1 MTDFSRRQILGAAAT
16 TAILGAA
23 GFPFPVL
30 AQQGRSSVTLAIGRD
45 IQGPLT
51 PADRV
56 GAIEGNIMRTVCQG
70 LIRFKPGSFEW
81 ELSAAKSLTQVNDTT
96 IEFDLNPGALFHG
109 GYGEMTADDVKFSF
123 ELFGKT
129 GADGK
134 PAGYAKDWATL
145 DHVEVTG
152 KYTGKILLKSAAPQ
166 LWLVVLPDNSGLI
179 ISKKAYEA
187 GCYRSDQQPIKL
199 IGTGAYMLAEWVPN
213 QRIVLKTNPDWKG
226 AKPGFPEIVLQP
238 VRDPKT
244 AELALAADELQFTP
258 LEPADAAEIEKAKD
272 TKVLR
277 QDSINYV
284 WIGLNLEKAPF
295 DNPKVRQALKLAI
308 DVDQVLAGAYNGT
321 VKPAYALMAPGL
333 LGYWADAPKP
343 KPDAAAAKRLLAEA
357 GHPNGFKCT
366 LTLMNKPTFQAIGQ
380 IVQALLG
387 EVGVQ
392 VDLQVLDAGAYYAVG
407 KGDAGKNLDMA
418 LQRFGGKAD
427 PAFQTQWFVASQ
439 IGTWN
444 WQRWND
450 PPFDEAST
458 KAASTNDK
466 AERNRLYIAAQQR
479 MEASGAFIWLT
490 HEANIFA
497 FRPWL
502 TPAVLPNG
510 DDMLYDRF
518 ASA

>member
-16 TAILGAA
+16 TAILSAA
-23 GFPFPVL
+23 GLPFPVL
-30 AQQGRSSVTLAIGRD
+30 AQQGRSSVTLAISRD
-45 IQGPLT
+45 IQGLLAP
-51 PADRV
+51 PYRV
-56 GAIEGNIMRTVCQG
+56 GAVEGNVMRCVCQG
-70 LIRFKPGSFEW
+70 LIRFKPGTFDW
-81 ELSAAKSLTQVNDTT
+81 ELSAAKKLEPAGDTA
-96 IEFDLNPGALFHG
+96 IEFELNPGLMFHG
-109 GYGEMTADDVKFSF
+109 GYGEMTAEDVKFSF
-123 ELFGKT
+123 ELFQKDGP
-129 GADGK
+129 DGK
-134 PAGYAKDWATL
+134 PADYAKDWASL

-152 KYTGKILLKSAAPQ
+152 KYTGRIMLKAPSPQ

-179 ISKKAYEA
+179 ISKKAWEA

-199 IGTGAYMLAEWVPN
+199 IGTGAYTLAEWVPN
-213 QRIVLKTNPDWKG
+213 QRVVLKTNPDWKG
-226 AKPGFPEIVLQP
+226 AKPGFPEVVLQP

-244 AELALAADELQFTP
+244 AELALRANEVQFTTI
-258 LEPADAAEIEKAKD
+258 EPADAGEIAKQPD
-272 TKVLR
+272 THLLQ

-284 WIGLNLEKAPF
+284 WIGLNVEKPPF
-295 DNPKVRQALKLAI
+295 DNPKVRHALRLAI
-308 DVDQVLAGAYNGT
+308 DTDQVLAGAYNGT
-321 VKPAYALMAPGL
+321 VRPAYALMAPGL

-343 KPDAAAAKRLLAEA
+343 KADPAAAKKLLAEA

-366 LTLMNKPTFQAIGQ
+366 LTLMSKPTYQAIGQ

-407 KGDAGKNLDMA
+407 KGDSGKNLDMA

-450 PPFDEAST
+450 PQFDEFSA

-466 AERNRLYIAAQQR
+466 AERGRLYIEAQKR
-479 MEASGAFIWLT
+479 MEQSGAFIWLT

-502 TPAVLPNG
+502 KPAVLPNG

-518 ASA
+518 TTA

>member
-1 MTDFSRRQILGAAAT
+1 MTDFSRRRILGAAAT
-16 TAILGAA
+16 TAILSAT

-30 AQQGRSSVTLAIGRD
+30 AQQGRTSITLAIGRD
-45 IQGPLT
+45 IQGLLT
-51 PADRV
+51 PPERI
-56 GAIEGNIMRTVCQG
+56 GPIEGNIIRTVCQG

-81 ELSAAKSLTQVNDTT
+81 ELSAAKTLTQVSDTE
-96 IEFDLNPGALFHG
+96 ISFELNPGLTFHG

-123 ELFGKT
+123 ELFAKPT
-129 GADGK
+129 ADGK
-134 PAGYAKDWATL
+134 PAGYAKDWASL

-152 KYTGKILLKSAAPQ
+152 KYTGKIMLKSAAPQ

-179 ISKKAYEA
+179 ISKKAFEA
-187 GCYRSDQQPIKL
+187 GCYRSDQQPIKV
-199 IGTGAYMLAEWVPN
+199 IGTGAYTLAEWVPN
-213 QRIVLKTNPDWKG
+213 QRVVLKANPDWKG
-226 AKPGFPEIVLQP
+226 EKPAFAEVVLQP

-244 AELALAADELQFTP
+244 AELALRANELQFTP
-258 LEPADAAEIEKAKD
+258 VEPADAAEIEKEKD
-272 TKVLR
+272 TKLLR

-284 WIGLNLEKAPF
+284 WIGLNVEKPPF

-308 DVDQVLAGAYNGT
+308 DVEQVLAGAYNGT

-343 KPDAAAAKRLLAEA
+343 KADPAAAKKLLAEA

-366 LTLMNKPTFQAIGQ
+366 LTLMSKPTYQAIGQ

-387 EVGVQ
+387 EIGVQ
-392 VDLQVLDAGAYYAVG
+392 VDLQVLDAAAYYAVG
-407 KGDAGKNLDMA
+407 KGDSGKNLDMA

-450 PPFDEAST
+450 PQFDDASA
-458 KAASTNDK
+458 KAASINDK
-466 AERNRLYIAAQQR
+466 AERNRLYIEAQKR
-479 MEASGAFIWLT
+479 MEQSGAYIWLT

-502 TPAVLPNG
+502 KPAVLPNG

-518 ASA
+518 TTA

>member
-1 MTDFSRRQILGAAAT
+1 MTDFSRRQILGGAAT
-16 TAILGAA
+16 TAGLLAA
-23 GFPFPVL
+23 GLPFPVL
-30 AQQGRSSVTLAIGRD
+30 AQQGRSSITLAIGRD
-45 IQGPLT
+45 IQGLLT
-51 PADRV
+51 PAERV
-56 GAIEGNIMRTVCQG
+56 SALEGNIIRTVCQG
-70 LIRFKPGSFEW
+70 LIRFKPGTFDW
-81 ELSAAKSLTQVNDTT
+81 ELSAAKVLEPVGDTA
-96 IEFDLNPGALFHG
+96 IAFELNPGLMFHG

-123 ELFGKT
+123 ELFGRK
-129 GADGK
+129 GPDGK
-134 PAGYAKDWATL
+134 SATYAQDWAAL

-152 KYTGKILLKSAAPQ
+152 KYTGRIVLKSPAPQ

-179 ISKKAYEA
+179 ISKKAWEA
-187 GCYRSDQQPIKL
+187 GCYRSDRQPVAV
-199 IGTGAYMLAEWVPN
+199 IGTGAYTLAEWVPN
-213 QRIVLKTNPDWKG
+213 QRVVLKANPGWTG
-226 AKPGFPEIVLQP
+226 AKPTFAQIVLQP

-244 AELALAADELQFTP
+244 AELALRADEVQFTV
-258 LEPADAAEIEKAKD
+258 LEPADAAAIEREKD
-272 TKVLR
+272 TRLLR

-284 WIGLNLEKAPF
+284 WIGLNVEKPPF
-295 DNPKVRQALKLAI
+295 DDPKVRQALKLAI
-308 DVDQVLAGAYNGT
+308 DVEQVLAGAYNGT

-343 KPDAAAAKRLLAEA
+343 KPDPDAARKLLAEA

-366 LTLMNKPTFQAIGQ
+366 LTLMNRPTYQAIGQ
-380 IVQALLG
+380 IVQALLADI
-387 EVGVQ
+387 GVQ
-392 VDLQVLDAGAYYAVG
+392 LDLQVLDAAAYYAVG
-407 KGDAGKNLDMA
+407 NGDAGKTLDMA

-450 PPFDEAST
+450 PAFDGLSA

-466 AERNRLYIAAQQR
+466 AERDRLYIEAQKR
-479 MEASGAFIWLT
+479 MEQSGAFIWLT

-502 TPAVLPNG
+502 KPAVLPNG

-518 ASA
+518 TIA

>member
-1 MTDFSRRQILGAAAT
+1 MTHFSRRRFLGSAAT
-16 TAILGAA
+16 TAGLLATGL
-23 GFPFPVL
+23 PFPVL
-30 AQQGRSSVTLAIGRD
+30 AQQGRSSITLAISRD
-45 IQGPLT
+45 IQGLLT
-51 PADRV
+51 PPERV
-56 GAIEGNIMRTVCQG
+56 GAIEGNIMRAVCQG

-81 ELSAAKSLTQVNDTT
+81 ELWAAKKLEQTGDTT
-96 IEFDLNPGALFHG
+96 IEFELNPGLMFHD

-123 ELFGKT
+123 ELFKQNGP
-129 GADGK
+129 DGK
-134 PAGYAKDWATL
+134 PAGYAKDWAAL

-152 KYTGKILLKSAAPQ
+152 KYTGRILLKTPAPQ

-179 ISKKAYEA
+179 ISKKAWEA
-187 GCYRSDQQPIKL
+187 GCYRSDRQPIKL
-199 IGTGAYMLAEWVPN
+199 VGTGAYMLTEWVPN
-213 QRIVLKTNPDWKG
+213 QHVVLKTNPDWKG
-226 AKPGFPEIVLQP
+226 QKPGFAEVVLQP

-244 AELALAADELQFTP
+244 AELALRANELQFTAV
-258 LEPADAAEIEKAKD
+258 EPADAAEVQKEKD
-272 TKVLR
+272 TVLLR

-284 WIGLNLEKAPF
+284 WLGLNIAKPPF

-333 LGYWADAPKP
+333 LGYWADAPRP
-343 KPDAAAAKRLLAEA
+343 KPDPEQAKKLLAEA

-366 LTLMNKPTFQAIGQ
+366 LTLMSRPTFQAIGQ
-380 IVQALLG
+380 VVQAMLG
-387 EVGVQ
+387 EIGVQ
-392 VDLQVLDAGAYYAVG
+392 VELQVLDAAAYYASG
-407 KGDAGKNLDMA
+407 QGESGKNLDMA

-427 PAFQTQWFVASQ
+427 PAFQTQWFVSSQ

-444 WQRWND
+444 WQRWAD
-450 PPFDEAST
+450 PEFDEASA

-466 AERNRLYIAAQQR
+466 AERNRLYIEAQKR

-502 TPAVLPNG
+502 KPAVLPNG

-518 ASA
+518 TTA

>member
-16 TAILGAA
+16 TALIGAA

-45 IQGPLT
+45 IQGLLT
-51 PADRV
+51 PANRV
-56 GAIEGNIMRTVCQG
+56 GAIEGNIMRAVCQG

-81 ELSAAKSLTQVNDTT
+81 ELSAAKKLDQVNDTT
-96 IEFDLNPGALFHG
+96 IEFELNPGLQFHG
-109 GYGEMTADDVKFSF
+109 GFGEMTADDVKFSF
-123 ELFGKT
+123 EQFGQV

-152 KYTGKILLKSAAPQ
+152 KYTGKILLKSPAPQ

-179 ISKKAYEA
+179 ISRKAFEA
-187 GCYRSDQQPIKL
+187 GCYRSDAQPIKL
-199 IGTGAYMLAEWVPN
+199 IGTGAYTLAEWVPN
-213 QRIVLKTNPDWKG
+213 QRVVLKTNPEWKG
-226 AKPGFPEIVLQP
+226 AKPTFPEIVLQP

-244 AELALAADELQFTP
+244 AELALRANELQFTP
-258 LEPADAAEIEKAKD
+258 VEPADAAEIQKEKD
-272 TKVLR
+272 TQLLR

-284 WIGLNLEKAPF
+284 WIGLNVEKPPF

-308 DVDQVLAGAYNGT
+308 DVEQVVAGAYNGT

-343 KPDAAAAKRLLAEA
+343 KPDPAAAKKLLAEA

-366 LTLMNKPTFQAIGQ
+366 LTLMNKPTYQAIGQ

-387 EVGVQ
+387 EIGVQ
-392 VDLQVLDAGAYYAVG
+392 VDLQVLDAGAYYAIG
-407 KGDAGKNLDMA
+407 KGDTGKNLDMA

-450 PPFDEAST
+450 PAFDEASA

-466 AERNRLYIAAQQR
+466 AERNRLYIEAQKR

-502 TPAVLPNG
+502 KPAVLPNG

-518 ASA
+518 TTA

>member
-16 TAILGAA
+16 TAILSAA
-23 GFPFPVL
+23 GLPFPVL
-30 AQQGRSSVTLAIGRD
+30 AQQGRSSVTLAISRD
-45 IQGPLT
+45 IQGLLV

-56 GAIEGNIMRTVCQG
+56 GAIEGNIIRTVCQG

-81 ELSAAKSLTQVNDTT
+81 ELSAAKKLDQVNDTT
-96 IEFDLNPGALFHG
+96 IEFELNPGLMFHG

-123 ELFGKT
+123 EQFGKT
-129 GADGK
+129 GPDGK
-134 PAGYAKDWATL
+134 PASYAKDWASL

-152 KYTGKILLKSAAPQ
+152 KYAGRILLKAPAPQ

-179 ISKKAYEA
+179 ISRKAWEA
-187 GCYRSDQQPIKL
+187 GCYRSDQQPIKV
-199 IGTGAYMLAEWVPN
+199 IGTGAYTLAEWVPN
-213 QRIVLKTNPDWKG
+213 QRVVLKANPDWKG
-226 AKPGFPEIVLQP
+226 EKPTFPEVVLQP

-244 AELALAADELQFTP
+244 AELALRANELQFTP
-258 LEPADAAEIEKAKD
+258 VEPADAAEVEKEKD
-272 TKVLR
+272 TKLLR

-284 WIGLNLEKAPF
+284 WIGLNIEKPPF
-295 DNPKVRQALKLAI
+295 DDPKVRQALRLAI

-343 KPDAAAAKRLLAEA
+343 KADPAAAKKLLAEA

-366 LTLMNKPTFQAIGQ
+366 LTLMNKPTYQAIGQ

-387 EVGVQ
+387 DIGVQ

-407 KGDAGKNLDMA
+407 QGDSGKKLDMA

-450 PPFDEAST
+450 PAFDDFSA

-466 AERNRLYIAAQQR
+466 AERGRLYIEAQKR
-479 MEASGAFIWLT
+479 MEQSGAFIWLT

-502 TPAVLPNG
+502 KPAVLPNG

-518 ASA
+518 TTA